1 MEPPPLEYSIFIREV
16 TGNLPE
22 FPSCEKQPY
31 SEGRWFYVE
40 LHCRN
45 YRPPGPGAIGIV
57 NDDGRLGSV
66 AWMHSLFVTEWIR
79 RAGAGTAVIEAAGE
93 RWPNLTWTS
102 TSEDSQGFHDH
113 LVRAGVARWN
123 EEMLAYEFVPQAKR
137 KTRKAQPRSADAP

>member
-45 YRPPGPGAIGIV
+45 YGPPGPGAIGIV
-57 NDDGRLGSV
+57 NDNGRLGSV
-66 AWMHSLFVTEWIR
+66 AWMHSLFVTEWVR
-79 RAGAGTAVIEAAGE
+79 R
-93 RWPNLTWTS
+93 PP
-102 TSEDSQGFHDH
+102 
-113 LVRAGVARWN
+113 
-123 EEMLAYEFVPQAKR
+123 PQAEGYPEF
-137 KTRKAQPRSADAP
+137 PRGKPKFARR